1 MRNRASPTLG
11 FDWALVF
18 LWMMAT
24 TLGWV
29 LGRTLLPNLS
39 FLVTGL
45 AIGIL
50 QAFVL
55 KGRLR
60 SPWWWWIAATTVGWL
75 LGIGFTLAF
84 IPEDVR
90 FLSGFAA
97 GTLLGIAQWLVLYKQ
112 VYWSGWWI
120 VISVVG
126 WTTGIIY
133 LPGLLLTGAMAGLL
147 TGIALELLLRNPKP
161 VQTPAE
167 IE

>member
-1 MRNRASPTLG
+1 MRRRAANSTG

-55 KGRLR
+55 QGRLR
-60 SPWWWWIAATTVGWL
+60 NVWWWIAATTLGWL
-75 LGIGFTLAF
+75 LGIAFTLVF
-84 IPEDVR
+84 IPAELR

-97 GTLLGIAQWLVLYKQ
+97 GSLLGIAQWLVLYKQ

-120 VISVVG
+120 AISVVG

-161 VQTPAE
+161 VQTPME

>member
-1 MRNRASPTLG
+1 MRRRAANSTG

-55 KGRLR
+55 QGRLR
-60 SPWWWWIAATTVGWL
+60 NVWWWIAATTLGWL
-75 LGIGFTLAF
+75 LGIAFTLVF
-84 IPEDVR
+84 IPAELR

-97 GTLLGIAQWLVLYKQ
+97 GSLLGIAQWLVLHKQ

-120 VISVVG
+120 AISVVG

-161 VQTPAE
+161 VQTPME